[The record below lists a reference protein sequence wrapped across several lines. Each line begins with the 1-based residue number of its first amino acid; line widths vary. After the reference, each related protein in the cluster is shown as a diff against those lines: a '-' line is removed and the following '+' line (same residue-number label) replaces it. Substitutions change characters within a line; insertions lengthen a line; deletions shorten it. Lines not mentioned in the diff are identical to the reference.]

1 MSSDRAVVITGMGV
15 CSPAGFGSDALRSL
29 LRTGE
34 CRVAP
39 ITRFD
44 VSGYRSS
51 VAAEVPEEA
60 EAAAI
65 QAGRLVGV
73 QVTPRYGRAALYGLG
88 ALAEA
93 LESAG
98 LAGEDFAEP
107 SLGLVFGGST
117 AGTLEAEEPL
127 LNGPEEGDYFDR
139 VPADR
144 FLLSPVGSTASILAH
159 VLGMTGPVSTVSTAC
174 SSAAN
179 ALGTAMSWLRSGRC
193 TRVIAGGSDAL
204 CRLTHAGFNSLSLV
218 DPRRPLPFDVRRE
231 GMSIGEGAA
240 FFVLEDSQRAR
251 ARGAR
256 LLAQLSGFGAIS
268 EAHHLVQPRADGEG
282 AAAAMRAALLD
293 AGVDPQRVDYINAHG
308 TATPHN
314 DLAEARGIAALFG
327 ARAVD
332 LPVSSTKSQIGHLL
346 GASAGVELAACVL
359 ALQHGFLPPTSGWEE
374 RDPEIPLEDFVPGQA
389 RAQQVEVILS
399 NSFAFGGNDAS
410 LCLERV

>member
-1 MSSDRAVVITGMGV
+1 MSRECSVVITGMGV
-15 CSPAGFGSDALRSL
+15 CSPAGFGSDALATL
-29 LRTGE
+29 LRSGE

-51 VAAEVPEEA
+51 VAAEVPAEA
-60 EAAAI
+60 EAEAVR
-65 QAGRLVGV
+65 AGRSVGL
-73 QVTPRYGRAALYGLG
+73 QVSARYGRAALYGLG

-93 LESAG
+93 LQSAG

-117 AGTLEAEEPL
+117 AGTLEAEGPL
-127 LNGPEEGDYFDR
+127 LSDPDDGSYFDR

-144 FLLSPVGSTASILAH
+144 FLLSPVGSTASVLAH
-159 VLGMTGPVSTVSTAC
+159 VLGVTGPVSTVSTAC

-179 ALGTAMSWLRSGRC
+179 ALGTAMFWLRSGRC

-218 DPRRPLPFDVRRE
+218 DPTRPLPFDARRA

-251 ARGAR
+251 ASGAR
-256 LLAQLSGFGAIS
+256 PLAQLSGFGAIS
-268 EAHHLVQPRADGEG
+268 EAHHLVQPRGDGAG
-282 AAAAMRAALLD
+282 AAAAMRLALLD
-293 AGVDPQRVDYINAHG
+293 AGIEPQRVDYINAHG

-314 DLAEARGIAALFG
+314 DLAEARGVASLFRG
-327 ARAVD
+327 RATD

-346 GASAGVELAACVL
+346 GASAAVELAACVL
-359 ALQHGFLPPTSGWEE
+359 ALQHDFLPPTSGWQE
-374 RDPEIPLEDFVPGQA
+374 RDPEIPLEDFVPGRARNQQA
-389 RAQQVEVILS
+389 EVVLS

-410 LCLERV
+410 LCVERV